1 MNYDTILFSSG
12 DGVARITLNRPERL
26 NAFSEQLHEDLRDA
40 IGTVRADASVR
51 VLLLTGA
58 GRGFCAGQD
67 LSERAPLANGETRDL
82 SSTLE
87 RNYLPLILSL
97 RALEIPVIGAVNGVA
112 AGAGVSLALAC
123 DIVLAAKSA
132 SFVLA
137 FAKLGLVP
145 DAGATYFLPR
155 LIGPARAL
163 AVSMLGE
170 RISAEQ
176 AAQWGMIWRC
186 VEDGELAAEAGKL
199 AQHFACAPTRGVAR
213 TKQVMDAS
221 LGNGLREQLGLEG
234 KLQSELG
241 RTQDYAEGVRAFL
254 EKRAPNFVGA

>member
-1 MNYDTILFSSG
+1 MNYDTILFSSA
-12 DGVARITLNRPERL
+12 DGIARIALNRPERL
-26 NAFSEQLHEDLRDA
+26 NAFSERLHEDLRDA

-67 LSERAPLANGETRDL
+67 LSERQPLANGEARDL
-82 SSTLE
+82 STTLE

-97 RALEIPVIGAVNGVA
+97 RALEVPVIGAVNGVA

-155 LIGPARAL
+155 LLGPARAL

-186 VEDGELAAEAGKL
+186 VEDGELAAEADKL
-199 AQHFACAPTRGVAR
+199 AQHFSRAPTKGVAR

-221 LGNGLREQLGLEG
+221 LSNGLREQLGLEG